1 MAVPL
6 VMNAWYHAGSAE
18 VALELITNIEDPERR
33 GALAEL
39 FTAPPDLPDWTAFSL
54 GTRSAIST
62 LDLCAAAAWRLSDVN
77 HRRAVASPFQGGTTR
92 PAVACY
98 DCPLGITSSSRC

>member
-39 FTAPPDLPDWTAFSL
+39 FTAPP
-54 GTRSAIST
+54 
-62 LDLCAAAAWRLSDVN
+62 AWRPQRDLD
-77 HRRAVASPFQGGTTR
+77 P
-92 PAVACY
+92 
-98 DCPLGITSSSRC
+98 